1 MLKQKQTNELIENL
15 SALEAPVLSVYADIN
30 PANPDNKGG
39 GWRTRVKNALK
50 DIPDIH
56 KRTEHRGSLY
66 DAVLELLAEER
77 PAARTMALF
86 AKQNH
91 LGKTFVER
99 VDLQV
104 DLPVVDLRQGR
115 VEARWGEPYIMPLVY
130 ALDEYE
136 RTAVLHIDGANWRFF
151 ELYMGEIE
159 ECDDIFK
166 EIDEED
172 WKELKEAAEFILSG
186 RVREKTE
193 PTRAGDTKDPYKKK
207 RMTWLH
213 KLYVRLSRLLE
224 KALRALHIDRLVIMG
239 DEDETGPF
247 YNVLP
252 KHLRQKIV
260 ARIHNPKDEKA
271 PNIADIKARV
281 EPVLEAAERQGEM
294 ALLDEIRE
302 QPGIWGL
309 EPVIDALQIGQID
322 TLVVPFDLDAK
333 IWTCPDLGFL
343 AADPEK
349 LKEVCEE
356 VAELNL
362 GDHIFALARDYGTR
376 LEFVEGEPKDR
387 LMREFEGIAAK
398 RRW

>member
-50 DIPDIH
+50 DIPEIH
-56 KRTEHRGSLY
+56 KRTEHRESLY

-159 ECDDIFK
+159 ECDDVFR

-207 RMTWLH
+207 RATWLH

-281 EPVLEAAERQGEM
+281 EPVLEAAEREGEM

-309 EPVIDALQIGQID
+309 EPVIDALQIGQLD
-322 TLVVPFDLDAK
+322 TLVVPFDLEAR

-356 VAELNL
+356 VEELNF

-376 LEFVEGEPKDR
+376 LEFVEGEAKDR